1 MPSMWNDE
9 RDRPRRPVAEP
20 EIIPPDHRNPRDPRP
35 PQDQLYGRQRIFV
48 AQPGPVGTLLAL
60 VGLAAFAAAGI
71 LLFLG
76 LFFFLLPALGVM
88 LAAFVLAA
96 LLRGPRRF

>member
-9 RDRPRRPVAEP
+9 RDRPRPPVAEP
-20 EIIPPDHRNPRDPRP
+20 EIIPPDHRDPRRRP
-35 PQDQLYGRQRIFV
+35 EDQLYMRQRVFV

-60 VGLAAFAAAGI
+60 VGLVAFAATGI

-96 LLRGPRRF
+96 LLRGPRRL